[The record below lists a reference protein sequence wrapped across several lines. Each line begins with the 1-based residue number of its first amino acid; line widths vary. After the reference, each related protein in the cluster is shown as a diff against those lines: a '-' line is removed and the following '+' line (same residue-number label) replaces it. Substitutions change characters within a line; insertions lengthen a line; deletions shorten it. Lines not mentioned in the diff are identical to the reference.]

1 MELLSVSNLCYN
13 YRDDFYLRDI
23 TFSLENGK
31 SVGLF
36 GPSGSGKS
44 TILRLISG
52 LSKPKSGEILL
63 NDQSI
68 INQEPHT
75 RSIGMIFQH
84 HALFPH
90 LDVFDNIAF
99 GLKMQQLDRDSIE
112 IQVNDLLN
120 IFKISQLKHRKINE
134 LSVGESQRVAIARSL
149 APKPKL
155 LLMDEPFSSLDYA
168 LKVQLRLEIA
178 EILHNMNIASIVV
191 SHDIQD
197 IVPFSEHILLLKD
210 GRMLVDSHLLE
221 LYSQPKLQDVGSM
234 LGFFSL
240 KDFIAD
246 IKELNVIIPD
256 KLKDVDYDCLD
267 FIVHPDNLFVYQKP
281 NPNMLVIECKIEKI
295 FYSGPNP
302 QVILQR
308 TTNGNNSFV
317 PAIWREKIKPSEGT
331 TVYLCLQTEDLKCI
345 RSD

>member
-13 YRDDFYLRDI
+13 YADDFYLRDI

-120 IFKISQLKHRKINE
+120 IFKISQLKHRKVNE

-246 IKELNVIIPD
+246 IKELNIIIPD
-256 KLKDVDYDCLD
+256 KLKDVDYDYLD

-281 NPNMLVIECKIEKI
+281 NPNMFVIECKIEKI

>member
-13 YRDDFYLRDI
+13 YADDFYLRDI

-168 LKVQLRLEIA
+168 LQVQLRLEIA

-210 GRMLVDSHLLE
+210 GRMLVDSYLLE
-221 LYSQPKLQDVGSM
+221 LYSQPKLKDVGSM

-246 IKELNVIIPD
+246 IKELNTIIPD
-256 KLKDVDYDCLD
+256 KLKNVDYHRLD

-281 NPNMLVIECKIEKI
+281 NPNMFVIECKIEKI

-317 PAIWREKIKPSEGT
+317 PAIWRENIKPSEGT

>member
-1 MELLSVSNLCYN
+1 MELLNISNLCYN
-13 YRDDFYLRDI
+13 YGEDFYLKDI
-23 TFSLENGK
+23 AFSLEHNK

-52 LSKPKSGEILL
+52 LSKPQSGEILL
-63 NDQSI
+63 DGQSI
-68 INQEPHT
+68 INQESHT

-90 LDVFDNIAF
+90 LNVYDNIAF
-99 GLKMQQLDRDSIE
+99 GLKMQQLDRDNID
-112 IQVNDLLN
+112 IQVNSLLN
-120 IFKISQLKHRKINE
+120 VFKISKLKNRKISE

-168 LKVQLRLEIA
+168 LKVQLRLEIS
-178 EILHNMNIASIVV
+178 EILHDMNIASIVV

-197 IVPFSEHILLLKD
+197 IVPFSDHILLLKD
-210 GRMLVDSHLLE
+210 GKMLFDSHLPE
-221 LYSQPKLQDVGSM
+221 LYSDPKLKDVGSM

-240 KDFIAD
+240 KDFLAG
-246 IKELNVIIPD
+246 IKDLNTIVPD
-256 KLKDVDYDCLD
+256 KLKDVDYDHLD
-267 FIVHPDNLFVYQKP
+267 FIIHPDNLFVYQKP
-281 NPNMLVIECKIEKI
+281 NPDMFAVECRIEKI

-308 TTNGNNSFV
+308 VANGDSAFIS
-317 PAIWREKIKPSEGT
+317 AIWRENIKPDEVN
-331 TVYLCLQTEDLKCI
+331 TVYLCFQNEDLKCL
-345 RSD
+345 RQN